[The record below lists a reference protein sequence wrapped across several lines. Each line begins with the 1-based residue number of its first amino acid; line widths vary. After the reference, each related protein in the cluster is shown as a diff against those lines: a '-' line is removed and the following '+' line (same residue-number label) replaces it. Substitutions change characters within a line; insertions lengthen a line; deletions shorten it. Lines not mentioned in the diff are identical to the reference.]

1 LRSPLTENAQVRIEF
16 SQGQFSTGFW
26 ADVLLAILM
35 TIVATSVIY
44 LVFVTLIRV
53 LGTRTLANLSTFD
66 FACMVAVGAVVGR
79 TAVLAKPN
87 LLTGVVAL
95 MTLFALQGTF
105 GFIRARERGNRWV
118 NPRPVVLARDG
129 VVLHDALRRVHLVED
144 ELRFAVRRAGLPGL
158 AAVGLVVLES
168 NGSISVIRAAH
179 REAWLEADLPSTPVA
194 DLAVADSGVSDEAGT
209 PEG

>member
-1 LRSPLTENAQVRIEF
+1 MTSEF
-16 SQGQFSTGFW
+16 SQGQFSSDLLT
-26 ADVLLAILM
+26 DVLL
-35 TIVATSVIY
+35 TIIVTIGATTAIY
-44 LVFVTLIRV
+44 LTFVLLIRV

-79 TAVLAKPN
+79 TAVLAHPN

-95 MTLFALQGTF
+95 ITLFALQGTL
-105 GFIRARERGNRWV
+105 GYIRARERGNRWV
-118 NPRPVVLARDG
+118 NQPPVVLARDG
-129 VVLHDALRRVHLVED
+129 VIDHDALRRVHLVED

-158 AAVGLVVLES
+158 AAIGLVVLES

-179 REAWLEADLPSTPVA
+179 RDEWLEGDLPGATPA
-194 DLAVADSGVSDEAGT
+194 GAGSGAASAGES